1 MKPLDIE
8 RILRDDPEI
17 TPSPDFAGRVMR
29 TVHRDIE
36 LRGGLGFPWARL
48 ATGLVTCAV
57 LTIVGVV
64 ISVLRGDPSP
74 AILEHLARAAEQPAM
89 VTALVWIPTSLA
101 GAYAL
106 VWWSMRAAGFRS

>member
-64 ISVLRGDPSP
+64 ISDVARRGLRPGVVVD
-74 AILEHLARAAEQPAM
+74 EGRR
-89 VTALVWIPTSLA
+89 V
-101 GAYAL
+101 
-106 VWWSMRAAGFRS
+106 

>member
-17 TPSPDFAGRVMR
+17 TPSPDFSGRVMR

-36 LRGGLGFPWARL
+36 LRGGLEFPWARL
-48 ATGLVTCAV
+48 VTGLAICTV

-64 ISVLRGDPSP
+64 ISVMRGDPAP
-74 AILEHLARAAEQPAM
+74 AVLEHLARTARQPAIT
-89 VTALVWIPTSLA
+89 TALVWVPTSLA
-101 GAYAL
+101 GAYL
-106 VWWSMRAAGFRS
+106 MVWWSMRAAGLRR